1 MIFIKVRKITAK
13 NIKGGASMIK
23 TKPLKLLKVYMD
35 GCDKLI
41 LLGRVLAALSALIV
55 LVPYYEIWKIIK
67 IAVQGENLSQIPG
80 IGFRAVVLTLISMI
94 FYITA
99 LMCTHVSAF
108 HVQATMRRRL
118 MKHIMTLPLGI
129 FDEEGTGKIRRI
141 VNVSTGATETYIAH
155 NLPDKAVAAV
165 TPLGIAALML
175 IFDWKIG
182 CICIIPVLIGFC
194 FIANMRGPKMQES
207 MKYYQNAMENIS
219 NEGVE
224 YVRGIPVVKTFGQ
237 TVFSFKRFS
246 KAIDDFTE
254 WSIKYTKS
262 LSMPMV
268 KYMTAINAVFA
279 ALICSA
285 YFFGRNG
292 ITPEL
297 VLNVMYYII
306 ISPLLTVTMTRLAY
320 SGEQEMTVVDAIER
334 INSIFEMRSLEDSGE
349 NAMPAS
355 CDIKFENVSYRYDG
369 ALKDAV
375 HDLNINIAE
384 GEHVALVGESGGG
397 KTTAAQLA
405 ARFFDVTEGSIKIGG
420 VDIRNI
426 SQKELMKKISFVFQ
440 DSHLIKTSILENVR
454 MAKPQASEEE
464 VLEALKKA
472 QCMDIVE
479 KLPEGIHTV
488 IGAKGTYLSGG
499 EQQRI
504 AIARAFL
511 KDASI
516 LILDEATAFAD
527 PDNEV
532 SMQRAFETLAK
543 DKTVIMIA
551 HRLSTVVDA
560 DKVYVLKNGC
570 CIESGSHRELLDMKG
585 TYSRMYQE
593 YQKSVQWKVGA

>member
-1 MIFIKVRKITAK
+1 MVKA
-13 NIKGGASMIK
+13 N
-23 TKPLKLLKVYMD
+23 PLKLLKVYMD
-35 GCDKLI
+35 GYDKLVW
-41 LLGRVLAALSALIV
+41 LGRILAALSALIV
-55 LVPYYEIWKIIK
+55 MVPYYEIWKIIK
-67 IAVQGENLSQIPG
+67 IAVQKEDLSQIPA
-80 IGFRAVVLTLISMI
+80 IGFRAVVLTLISML
-94 FYITA
+94 FYISA

-129 FDEEGTGKIRRI
+129 FDEEGTGKVRRI
-141 VNVSTGATETYIAH
+141 VNVSTSATETYIAH
-155 NLPDKAVAAV
+155 NLPDKAVAAA

-182 CICIIPVLIGFC
+182 CICLIPVLIGFC
-194 FIANMRGPKMQES
+194 FIAGMMGPQMQEN
-207 MKYYQNAMENIS
+207 MKYYQNAMETIS

-246 KAIDDFTE
+246 KAIDDFTD
-254 WSIKYTKS
+254 WSTKYT
-262 LSMPMV
+262 LSMSVPMV
-268 KYMTAINAVFA
+268 KYITAINAVFA

-292 ITPEL
+292 VTSEL
-297 VLNVMYYII
+297 VLNIMYYII
-306 ISPLLTVTMTRLAY
+306 ISPLLTVTMTRLVY

-334 INSIFEMRSLEDSGE
+334 INGILEMRSLEDIGDKTMPESG
-349 NAMPAS
+349 
-355 CDIKFENVSYRYDG
+355 DIAFKNVSYRYTG
-369 ALKDAV
+369 ASKDAV
-375 HDLNINIAE
+375 HDLNLEIKE

-397 KTTAAQLA
+397 KTTTAQLA

-440 DSHLIKTSILENVR
+440 DSRLLKTSILENVR
-454 MAKPQASEEE
+454 LAKPQASEQE
-464 VLEALKKA
+464 VLEALEKA

-527 PDNEV
+527 PDNEASV
-532 SMQRAFETLAK
+532 QRAFETLAK
-543 DKTVIMIA
+543 NKTVIMIA

-560 DKVYVLKNGC
+560 DKIFVLKNGC
-570 CIESGSHRELLDMKG
+570 CVESGSHEELLAMNG
-585 TYSRMYQE
+585 TYSRMYKE
-593 YQKSVQWKVGA
+593 YQRSVQWKVGA